1 MRNQVQTYR
10 GLTLDLLRCGGVMLC
25 TAGELNFHALGFAA
39 VVASTLLRGVKS
51 ILQAIR
57 IIMMTAIPCEA
68 PFPTRLFE
76 PSQGRLLT
84 APEDKLDA
92 MSLLYHMTR
101 SSVRASSAPSL
112 YSRALRPTDGR
123 RELAGAAQTL
133 APPRAR
139 PAACHV

>member
-1 MRNQVQTYR
+1 
-10 GLTLDLLRCGGVMLC
+10 MLC

-76 PSQGRLLT
+76 PQGRLLT

-101 SSVRASSAPSL
+101 SSVRAAPTPSL

-123 RELAGAAQTL
+123 RELAGAPQTL